1 MTYTVYE
8 AMPLS
13 QMLARVQKY
22 YPGDGYKLVEK
33 AYLFA
38 QEAHKDQYRKSGE
51 PYFTHPCFVA
61 SILVELS
68 LDPPTIAAGLLH
80 DTVEDCEGITLD
92 TIRQEFGEEV
102 AMLVDGVTKLN
113 KLDFADKEEA
123 QAESL
128 RKMILAMGKDIRVV
142 LIKLADRLH
151 NMRTLKFQK
160 EERRVAIARET
171 LDIYAPIAHRL
182 GVYAIKQELEDLS
195 LRYIDPVGYENLV
208 QKVGQKRSERE
219 ENIRMVIDELS
230 AKLDEQHIHHTI
242 DGRPKHFYSIY
253 RKMVLQ
259 NKPFD
264 QIYDLIAIRVLVD
277 SVPDCY
283 AVLGIVH
290 TLWNQMPG
298 RFKDYISVPKAN
310 MYQSLHTT
318 VVGGRKMPFPFE
330 VQIRTWEMHRIAEYG
345 IAAHWRY
352 KEGKS
357 SDDLDDKLYWL
368 RQILDWQND
377 TKDASEFMQSLKVDL
392 FADEV
397 FVFTPKGKVISL
409 PKGATPLDFAYRI
422 HSEIGNKCVG
432 AKVNGRIVPL
442 DSKLETGDFVEV
454 LTSQGSKGPKL
465 DWLNIV
471 KTSEAKA
478 KIRAFFKRELKDEHI
493 ERGRDMLE
501 KEARRQGY
509 TIAQLIRPDNTEM
522 IRNKYSLN
530 TLDDLYAAIGFGGIS
545 VNQVMTR
552 LVEDYKRYQQKLNPA
567 PPITAQDL
575 VTQQPASKPQSQQ
588 SSSNGVF
595 VKGEPGLLVRFAKC
609 CSPLPGDE
617 IIGYITRGRGVSVH
631 RADCL
636 NVRDIVANEP
646 ERLVDVAW
654 AGDATGD
661 FSAEIQII
669 AYDHAGLLAD
679 LSLLFSQIEV
689 PILSVSAHTNAK
701 SNMSA
706 ASATTSINLTIET
719 KNTLQLDK
727 VIRQL
732 KKRSDVIEV
741 YRVST

>member
-38 QEAHKDQYRKSGE
+38 QEAHKNQYRKSGE

-277 SVPDCY
+277 SVPY
-283 AVLGIVH
+283 EVVAV
-290 TLWNQMPG
+290 QP
-298 RFKDYISVPKAN
+298 D
-310 MYQSLHTT
+310 
-318 VVGGRKMPFPFE
+318 VGGR
-330 VQIRTWEMHRIAEYG
+330 EY
-345 IAAHWRY
+345 
-352 KEGKS
+352 
-357 SDDLDDKLYWL
+357 
-368 RQILDWQND
+368 
-377 TKDASEFMQSLKVDL
+377 VDL
-392 FADEV
+392 V
-397 FVFTPKGKVISL
+397 CQV
-409 PKGATPLDFAYRI
+409 
-422 HSEIGNKCVG
+422 
-432 AKVNGRIVPL
+432 VN
-442 DSKLETGDFVEV
+442 
-454 LTSQGSKGPKL
+454 
-465 DWLNIV
+465 
-471 KTSEAKA
+471 
-478 KIRAFFKRELKDEHI
+478 
-493 ERGRDMLE
+493 
-501 KEARRQGY
+501 
-509 TIAQLIRPDNTEM
+509 
-522 IRNKYSLN
+522 
-530 TLDDLYAAIGFGGIS
+530 
-545 VNQVMTR
+545 
-552 LVEDYKRYQQKLNPA
+552 
-567 PPITAQDL
+567 
-575 VTQQPASKPQSQQ
+575 
-588 SSSNGVF
+588 
-595 VKGEPGLLVRFAKC
+595 
-609 CSPLPGDE
+609 
-617 IIGYITRGRGVSVH
+617 
-631 RADCL
+631 
-636 NVRDIVANEP
+636 
-646 ERLVDVAW
+646 
-654 AGDATGD
+654 
-661 FSAEIQII
+661 
-669 AYDHAGLLAD
+669 
-679 LSLLFSQIEV
+679 
-689 PILSVSAHTNAK
+689 
-701 SNMSA
+701 
-706 ASATTSINLTIET
+706 
-719 KNTLQLDK
+719 
-727 VIRQL
+727 
-732 KKRSDVIEV
+732 
-741 YRVST
+741 